1 MKPTILSIEDNPDN
15 RVLLSRVFRLFCPES
30 YDLIEAG
37 NGTEGL
43 TIAES
48 RAVDLILLDI
58 NLPDMDG
65 YEVAR
70 RLRSSTK
77 HELAHIPIIAIT
89 AEAVKSDAK
98 KCLEAGFD
106 AYISKPINIQELWK
120 TVQTLV
126 PQDKIVIK

>member
-15 RVLLSRVFRLFCPES
+15 RVLLSRVFRLFWPES
-30 YDLIEAG
+30 YDLMEAG

-89 AEAVKSDAK
+89 AEAMKSDTK
-98 KCLEAGFD
+98 RCLDAGFD
-106 AYISKPINIQELWK
+106 AYISKPINIEELWK
-120 TVQTLV
+120 TVETLV
-126 PQDKIVIK
+126 PSK

>member
-15 RVLLSRVFRLFCPES
+15 RVLLSRVFRLFWPES
-30 YDLIEAG
+30 YCLMEAG
-37 NGTEGL
+37 NGMEGL
-43 TIAES
+43 IIAES

-89 AEAVKSDAK
+89 AEAMKSDAK
-98 KCLEAGFD
+98 KCLEAGCD

-126 PQDKIVIK
+126 PSK

>member
-1 MKPTILSIEDNPDN
+1 MKHTILSIEDNPDN
-15 RVLLSRVFRLFCPES
+15 RVLLSRVFRLCWPES
-30 YDLIEAG
+30 YSLMEAE
-37 NGTEGL
+37 NGTEGI

-89 AEAVKSDAK
+89 AEAMKSDAE
-98 KCLEAGFD
+98 KCLEAGCD
-106 AYISKPINIQELWK
+106 AYISKPINIQQLWK
-120 TVQTLV
+120 TVETLV
-126 PQDKIVIK
+126 PSK

>member
-15 RVLLSRVFRLFCPES
+15 RVLLSRVFRLFWPES
-30 YDLIEAG
+30 YCLMEAE
-37 NGTEGL
+37 NGTEGI

-89 AEAVKSDAK
+89 AEAMKSDAE
-98 KCLEAGFD
+98 KCLEAGCD

-120 TVQTLV
+120 TVETLV
-126 PQDKIVIK
+126 PSK

>member
-15 RVLLSRVFRLFCPES
+15 RVLLSRVFRLFWPES
-30 YDLIEAG
+30 YYLMEAE
-37 NGTEGL
+37 NGTDGL
-43 TIAES
+43 TIAEN

-89 AEAVKSDAK
+89 AEAMKSDAK
-98 KCLEAGFD
+98 KCLEAGCD

-120 TVQTLV
+120 TVETLV
-126 PQDKIVIK
+126 PSKQNSD

>member
-15 RVLLSRVFRLFCPES
+15 RVLLSRVFRLFWPES
-30 YDLIEAG
+30 YNLMEAG
-37 NGTEGL
+37 NGTDGL

-58 NLPDMDG
+58 HLPDMDG

-77 HELAHIPIIAIT
+77 HELARIPIIAIT
-89 AEAVKSDAK
+89 AEAMKSDAK

-126 PQDKIVIK
+126 PSI